1 MGPNLQG
8 KVVNAPTG
16 RARVQLLRIFLPSG
30 VLACVLRARTK
41 NVVNFFEE
49 KVHTPGNN
57 PGYAYEKN

>member
-16 RARVQLLRIFLPSG
+16 RARVQLLRIFLPGG

-41 NVVNFFEE
+41 KCRQLFRG
-49 KVHTPGNN
+49 KVHTPGEN
-57 PGYAYEKN
+57 PGYAYEKS